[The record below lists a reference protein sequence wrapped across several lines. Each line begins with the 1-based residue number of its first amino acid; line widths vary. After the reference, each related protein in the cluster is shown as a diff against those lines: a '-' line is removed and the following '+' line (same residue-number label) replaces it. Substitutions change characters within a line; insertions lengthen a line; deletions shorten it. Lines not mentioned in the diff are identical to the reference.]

1 MFRLSIGMNGAQIEA
16 GLNRVTVSAPAIR
29 EMTSLVL
36 QEDAR
41 GLEPRIVRSIVER
54 IEQVLPPAT
63 VHLPTPVCPH
73 LPGCVATS
81 LP

>member
-1 MFRLSIGMNGAQIEA
+1 MCGLSIVMNVAQIEA
-16 GLNRVTVSAPAIR
+16 GLDRVTVSAPAIR

-36 QEDAR
+36 QENAR

-63 VHLPTPVCPH
+63 IPLPTHLCPH
-73 LPGCVATS
+73 LPEFAAMSVD
-81 LP
+81 